1 MRRARGLEE
10 EGEEAG
16 GGTGYGLTHAVSQ
29 AVKATGATD
38 AGTGGLSSFDYPPG
52 VTVTQELG
60 HKTP

>member
-1 MRRARGLEE
+1 MAGRGGVRRLG
-10 EGEEAG
+10 EGPG
-16 GGTGYGLTHAVSQ
+16 SGLTHAVSQ

-60 HKTP
+60 QKTP